1 MKKAF
6 LLSLLSLQAALLIG
20 CSRNPASV
28 MPNQMV
34 STPGAALP
42 TTGTGAGYSD
52 PYGTGT
58 GTGYGT
64 TPGYSDPYGTG
75 SSYGTTPGY
84 GTGTGYGTTP
94 GYSDPYGT
102 GAGTGYGT
110 TPGYGAGC
118 TGMNTGY
125 GAGNSYGV
133 TPGYGT
139 GAGYG
144 TAPGYSDPYGTGYG
158 TTPALGTGMPYG
170 NNACDPGIS
179 QQIVTKIQSAGGY
192 KALKADNVV
201 VESLKTL
208 SMPIQQAFQAAP
220 LTNRVLIIKTLLDGW
235 AGSDEVNY
243 ARQIWN
249 TILPQEQQTLSAQDP
264 ELAKLVSKMTG
275 SSNGVGSI
283 FSELGKVLGIRK

>member
-20 CSRNPASV
+20 CSRNPNSV
-28 MPNQMV
+28 MPNQAV
-34 STPGAALP
+34 SAPGAALP

-52 PYGTGT
+52 PYGAGAGYGTGT
-58 GTGYGT
+58 GTGY
-64 TPGYSDPYGTG
+64 SDPYGA
-75 SSYGTTPGY
+75 
-84 GTGTGYGTTP
+84 
-94 GYSDPYGT
+94 

-110 TPGYGAGC
+110 TPGY
-118 TGMNTGY
+118 TDPY
-125 GAGNSYGV
+125 GAGAGYG
-133 TPGYGT
+133 TAPAYGT

-144 TAPGYSDPYGTGYG
+144 TGTAYGTN
-158 TTPALGTGMPYG
+158 PCM
-170 NNACDPGIS
+170 DPGIS
-179 QQIVTKIQSAGGY
+179 QQVITKIQAAGGY

-201 VESLKTL
+201 IDYLKTL

-249 TILPQEQQTLSAQDP
+249 TIMPQDQQTLTGQDP
-264 ELAKLVSKMTG
+264 ELAKLVQKLNGG
-275 SSNGVGSI
+275 SSSGGTSSI
-283 FSELGKVLGIRK
+283 LSSIGKVFGLSK